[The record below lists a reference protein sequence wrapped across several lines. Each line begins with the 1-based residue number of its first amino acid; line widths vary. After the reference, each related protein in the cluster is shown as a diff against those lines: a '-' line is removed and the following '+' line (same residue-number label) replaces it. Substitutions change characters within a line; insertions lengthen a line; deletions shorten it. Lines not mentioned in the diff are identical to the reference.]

1 MVSGTVEWVYGECLA
16 TRLESVDSLLT
27 ATDGGGVVWLSR
39 LGGGGFCSTELT
51 DGKTINVHNMVGI

>member
-27 ATDGGGVVWLSR
+27 ATDGGGGSLVVQTR
-39 LGGGGFCSTELT
+39 GGGFLQY
-51 DGKTINVHNMVGI
+51 GVNRRKNN